1 MKSSKV
7 KLPKHRN
14 NCPKA
19 DRCAKT
25 KEFICDD
32 VFRGEYICFESNSYN
47 EYLNRQ
53 NESLNFNTGGNGNG
67 TNTG

>member
-1 MKSSKV
+1 MKRSKV

-25 KEFICDD
+25 KECICDD

-47 EYLNRQ
+47 EYLNKQKECQ
-53 NESLNFNTGGNGNG
+53 NTDKGGIEID
-67 TNTG
+67 TL